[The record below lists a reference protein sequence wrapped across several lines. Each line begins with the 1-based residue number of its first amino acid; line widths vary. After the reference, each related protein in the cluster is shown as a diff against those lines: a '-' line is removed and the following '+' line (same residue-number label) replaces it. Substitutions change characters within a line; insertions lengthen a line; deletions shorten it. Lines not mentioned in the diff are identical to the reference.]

1 MLEQTFKVI
10 AKGKQYFVD
19 WQCLYEGII
28 SLALFAIELAQLV
41 MYGFTVLV
49 NIFTNLYKKI
59 CNII

>member
-49 NIFTNLYKKI
+49 NIFSTLYS
-59 CNII
+59 